1 MSYNPELKEC
11 IGMPVRSQTLFAVCA
26 GKTDARIEQA
36 SDEEKRHIIYPS
48 FLLIPL
54 CVNKGK
60 QKDVTYAPFY
70 KNFPYF
76 LKSQFSSLIPVFSV

>member
-36 SDEEKRHIIYPS
+36 SDEEKKTDLRDE
-48 FLLIPL
+48 
-54 CVNKGK
+54 N
-60 QKDVTYAPFY
+60 
-70 KNFPYF
+70 
-76 LKSQFSSLIPVFSV
+76 